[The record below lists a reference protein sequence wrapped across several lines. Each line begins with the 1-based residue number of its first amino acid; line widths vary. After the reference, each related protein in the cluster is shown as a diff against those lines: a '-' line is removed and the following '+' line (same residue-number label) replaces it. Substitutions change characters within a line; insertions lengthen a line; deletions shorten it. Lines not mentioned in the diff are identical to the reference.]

1 MSLKPSSPWA
11 RFWGESGGLSVII
24 VCSLLMVPLA
34 LFTSGALRILFSL
47 AFILFFPGYTLI
59 TALFPAK
66 GRLEGVERLALS
78 FGLSLAVVPLIGLV
92 LNFTPWG
99 IRFVPIL
106 LSLLVFILIMCTVA
120 LYRRSRLLPQERFT
134 VNFAGPLYAFA
145 VDWAG
150 KKIWDRVLVVL
161 LLAAIAAT
169 IGTVVYA
176 VGTPRA
182 SEKFTEFYI
191 LGPGGKATDYPR
203 QMILGTSAGV
213 IAGVVNH
220 EGDNV
225 TYRIEIDMNGQPIG
239 QIDNIALADE
249 GKWEQPVSFNATV
262 VGANQSVEFLLFRD
276 SNATAYRNLH
286 LWLDVTEN

>member
-1 MSLKPSSPWA
+1 MSVKPSSPWS

-34 LFTSGALRILFSL
+34 LFTSGALRIIFSL

-59 TALFPAK
+59 SALFPAK
-66 GRLEGVERLALS
+66 GRLDGIERLALS
-78 FGLSLAVVPLIGLV
+78 FGLSLAVVPLIGLI

-106 LSLLVFILIMCTVA
+106 LSLLAFILIMSAVA
-120 LYRRSRLLPQERFT
+120 FYRRSKLLPEERFT
-134 VNFAGPLYAFA
+134 VNFAAPLASFA
-145 VDWAG
+145 TDWAG
-150 KKIWDRVLVVL
+150 KKIWDRVLVVI

-203 QMILGTSAGV
+203 QMIAGTSAGV

-220 EGDNV
+220 EGENV
-225 TYRIEIDMNGQPIG
+225 TYRLEIDMNGQSVGKIG
-239 QIDNIALADE
+239 NITLANE
-249 GKWEQPVSFNATV
+249 GKWEKPVSFLAAVT
-262 VGANQSVEFLLFRD
+262 GANQSVEFHLFRD
-276 SNATAYRNLH
+276 ANATAYRSLH
-286 LWLDVTEN
+286 LWLDVREN